1 MVNEAFI
8 FDALRT
14 PRGKRKNGALNE
26 ITPADLAAKLL
37 SKLQQKHSLDTA
49 HVDDVVMGCV
59 TPIGDQGGN
68 IGKTAAQY
76 AGWDVDVP
84 GMQVNRFCAT
94 GLETVNMAAMKIRS
108 GWEDLVVAGG
118 IECMSRTPMG
128 SDGGAMA
135 FEPKVNLKTSFVPQG
150 IGADLIATIENFSR
164 DDMDNYALESQKR
177 AAKATNKKYFKSLVP
192 IEDQNG
198 LSILEHDEHIRHD
211 ITIEGLKGLNPS
223 FEMMGNMGYDT
234 VALQK
239 YTDVETINHVHT
251 AGNSSGIVDGAAIAL
266 VGSAEKGKS
275 LGIRPRAKVL
285 AAATVATDPTIMLT
299 GPGPATK
306 KALNKARMS
315 IKDID
320 LMEVNEAFAVVVLRF
335 LRDMEL
341 DSMDNVN
348 VNGGS
353 IAMGH
358 PLGATGAMLLG
369 TALDELERSDLQTAL
384 ITLCVGGGMGIA
396 TIIERV

>member
-26 ITPADLAAKLL
+26 ITPADLVAKLL

-164 DDMDNYALESQKR
+164 DDVDNYALESQKR

-223 FEMMGNMGYDT
+223 FEMMGNMGYDA

-369 TALDELERSDLQTAL
+369 TALDELERIDLQTAL

>member
-164 DDMDNYALESQKR
+164 DDVDNYALESQKR

-192 IEDQNG
+192 VEDQNG

-223 FEMMGNMGYDT
+223 FEMMGNMGYDA

>member
-84 GMQVNRFCAT
+84 GIQVNRFCAT

-164 DDMDNYALESQKR
+164 DDVDNYALESQKR

-223 FEMMGNMGYDT
+223 FEMMGNMGYDA

>member
-84 GMQVNRFCAT
+84 GMQVNRICAT

-164 DDMDNYALESQKR
+164 DDVDNYALESQKR
-177 AAKATNKKYFKSLVP
+177 AAKATIKKYFKSLVP

-369 TALDELERSDLQTAL
+369 TALDELERCDLQTAL

>member
-164 DDMDNYALESQKR
+164 DDVDNYALESQKR

-192 IEDQNG
+192 VEDQNG

-223 FEMMGNMGYDT
+223 FEMMGNMGYDA

-306 KALNKARMS
+306 KALNKARMN
-315 IKDID
+315 IKIGRAH
-320 LMEVNEAFAVVVLRF
+320 V
-335 LRDMEL
+335 
-341 DSMDNVN
+341 
-348 VNGGS
+348 
-353 IAMGH
+353 
-358 PLGATGAMLLG
+358 
-369 TALDELERSDLQTAL
+369 
-384 ITLCVGGGMGIA
+384 
-396 TIIERV
+396 